1 MCPPHFSRVTE
12 LSGNTAVLQTYG
24 SFFKEHESIT
34 LLLSENVPNHL
45 GHAEQR
51 IFMLKNAVFFFLLLI
66 VDRCQSD
73 CLLHNQW

>member
-12 LSGNTAVLQTYG
+12 LCGNTAVLQTYG

-34 LLLSENVPNHL
+34 LLLSEDVPNHL

-51 IFMLKNAVFFFLLLI
+51 IFMLKNAVYLLFAS
-66 VDRCQSD
+66 DRG
-73 CLLHNQW
+73 